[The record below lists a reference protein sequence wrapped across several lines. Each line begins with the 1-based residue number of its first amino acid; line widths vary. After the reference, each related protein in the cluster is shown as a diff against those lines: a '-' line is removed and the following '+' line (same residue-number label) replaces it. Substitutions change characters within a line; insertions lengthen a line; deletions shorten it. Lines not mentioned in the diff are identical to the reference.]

1 MHVGDDEENGLR
13 DQLLPIVV
21 GLLRTVRSLHI
32 YISQS
37 FWQFSIQNPNF
48 LDLCSVCLN
57 VGYYNQCPRFASCD
71 HSTQKLVNAWM

>member
-37 FWQFSIQNPNF
+37 FWQDSNSKP
-48 LDLCSVCLN
+48 
-57 VGYYNQCPRFASCD
+57 
-71 HSTQKLVNAWM
+71 